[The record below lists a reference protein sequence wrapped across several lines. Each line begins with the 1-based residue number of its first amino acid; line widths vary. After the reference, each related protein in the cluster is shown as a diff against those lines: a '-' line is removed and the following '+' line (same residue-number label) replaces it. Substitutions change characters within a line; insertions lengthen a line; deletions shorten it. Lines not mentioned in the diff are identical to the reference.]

1 MAATLEQTIADALR
15 PVIRE
20 ELARALRE
28 AQPATMTVEQ
38 AASYTGRAPKTIRG
52 WIDAGLPSSRKG
64 RRVYLRRPDLDEWLL
79 RPEQTTDAIV
89 ASLRRVG

>member
-1 MAATLEQTIADALR
+1 VATLEQTIAEALR
-15 PVIRE
+15 AVIRE
-20 ELARALRE
+20 ELERALRQ

-38 AASYTGRAPKTIRG
+38 AAGYTGRAPKTIYA
-52 WIDAGLPSSRKG
+52 WIAAGLPSSRKG
-64 RRVYLRRPDLDEWLL
+64 RRVHVRRLDLDEWLA

>member
-1 MAATLEQTIADALR
+1 MAAQIPTLEEIEAAVR
-15 PVIRE
+15 RIVRE
-20 ELARALRE
+20 EIRSSA
-28 AQPATMTVEQ
+28 PATMTVEQ

-64 RRVYLRRPDLDEWLL
+64 RRVYVRRPDLDEWLT

>member
-1 MAATLEQTIADALR
+1 MAAIPDADEVR
-15 PVIRE
+15 RIFRE
-20 ELARALRE
+20 ELERALRQV
-28 AQPATMTVEQ
+28 QPATMTVEQ

-64 RRVYLRRPDLDEWLL
+64 RRVYVRRPDLDEWLT